1 MARIGII
8 TFLHN
13 DNYGSMLQAWAL
25 QRTVASLGHEPV
37 LLNYRPSAK
46 EKLRNLLTSG
56 NSPRL
61 VLEGLRK
68 RAVRGSE
75 AEAAA
80 KHEALERFLQERM
93 PATAPCADRAAL
105 RKASAGCSVLIAGS
119 DQIWSPVWLNPV
131 YFLDFAPDGCRRIA
145 YAPSLGVSTLPDGR
159 KARRMAAL
167 LKPFD
172 RLSAREEEGA
182 TILRRLTGR
191 EVSVLPDPVFLL
203 TREEW
208 LAFAEPPLR
217 DEPYLLCYFIGNRPD
232 YWDAVRREAGKRG
245 LRPLVLPVTAE
256 AFAQPYDRLGGLTP
270 PAWAGALAGAAHIV
284 TDSFHG
290 AAFASLLGVPC
301 TVLRRY
307 AEDDPESKNSR
318 VDQLMRSLHQTDGF
332 LRPSAETDRHLAAL
346 RDRGLACLRSA
357 AG

>member
-37 LLNYRPSAK
+37 LLNYRPSSK

-61 VLEGLRK
+61 ILEGLRK

-80 KHEALERFLQERM
+80 KHAALELFLKEQT

-105 RKASAGCSVLIAGS
+105 RSAAAGCGMLIAGS
-119 DQIWSPVWLNPV
+119 DQIWSPVWLNPA
-131 YFLDFAPDGCRRIA
+131 YFLDFAPADTPRVA
-145 YAPSLGVSTLPDGR
+145 YAPSLGVSALPDGR

-167 LKPFD
+167 LKPFA

-182 TILRRLTGR
+182 AILARLTGR
-191 EVSVLPDPVFLL
+191 DVPVLPDPVFLL
-203 TREEW
+203 AREEW
-208 LAFAEPPLR
+208 AAFAEPRPQAQ
-217 DEPYLLCYFIGNRPD
+217 PYLLCYFIGNRAD
-232 YWDAVRREAGKRG
+232 YWDAVRQEAEARS
-245 LRPLVLPVTAE
+245 LTPVVLPVTAE
-256 AFAQPYDRLGGLTP
+256 AFAQPYEKLGGLSP
-270 PAWAGALAGAAHIV
+270 QQWIGALAGASQIV

-290 AAFASLLGVPC
+290 AAFAALLGIPC
-301 TVLRRY
+301 TILRRY

-318 VDQLMRSLHQTDGF
+318 VDQLMRNLRQSGGVILPSVEVDRQLASLRELG
-332 LRPSAETDRHLAAL
+332 RNYL
-346 RDRGLACLRSA
+346 RDVLS
-357 AG
+357 